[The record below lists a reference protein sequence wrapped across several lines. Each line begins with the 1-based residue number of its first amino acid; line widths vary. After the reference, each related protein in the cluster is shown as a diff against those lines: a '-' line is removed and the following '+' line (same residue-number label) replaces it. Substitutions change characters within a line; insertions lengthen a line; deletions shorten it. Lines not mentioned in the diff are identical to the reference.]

1 MGYLFDTNIF
11 ITAKNQLPAD
21 VWPTFWLRMSE
32 LILDKKVFTSTKV
45 REEIERGNDELMLWM
60 TQNHVPG
67 FYIELDSE
75 ILTQYAETL
84 NWAKGNTVFSSAALD
99 EYANV
104 ADSYLVATAAAK
116 GMTLVTFE
124 KSNPLSKRRVM
135 IPDACSAIGVRY
147 CDLNTALREMN
158 VVI

>member
-45 REEIERGNDELMLWM
+45 REEIERGNDELTLWM
-60 TQNHVPG
+60 TQNRVPG

-84 NWAKGNTVFSSAALD
+84 NWAKGLSLD
-99 EYANV
+99 HK
-104 ADSYLVATAAAK
+104 SRRQLLLV
-116 GMTLVTFE
+116 
-124 KSNPLSKRRVM
+124 
-135 IPDACSAIGVRY
+135 
-147 CDLNTALREMN
+147 
-158 VVI
+158 